1 MLFFPSKETDEAYY
15 AEDVENTF
23 QLPLPPGLP
32 LTGKKVIVSQSNAD
46 FIQNCHYFAS
56 VVIEFQAL

>member
-1 MLFFPSKETDEAYY
+1 MLFFLPKETDEAYY

-32 LTGKKVIVSQSNAD
+32 LTGKES
-46 FIQNCHYFAS
+46 YFL
-56 VVIEFQAL
+56 ITEQC